1 MTQSVGVA
9 HALLEIQMPPGL
21 LPLAEALHRDDY
33 FWWLDS
39 ASPTHPLCR
48 FSFLGADPYWVLR
61 ADAEGL
67 SLQGR
72 RDVGRDAR
80 TLLGLDAAMDS
91 AVFEQRFQCD
101 ALSATRSLLPALTEE
116 IESSI
121 PFLGGA
127 VGYFGYELGRAWEPS
142 LGRSSCQKA
151 AGSHQNAAGAHQQ
164 AAGAGQTPDMALLFV
179 DGMYVFD
186 HAAERCFASALGFAD
201 SKKSAQEKAQA
212 VAQGLADQVKVL
224 LERRQENVAASGATS
239 IGKLVSAQGYA
250 EKVENIL
257 QDIAQ
262 GDVYQACLT
271 HRIELDTDRDPWR
284 MYSDLRK
291 RNPAP
296 FASYLSLPEVTV
308 LSSSPE
314 RFLKVQGQGE
324 IESRPI
330 KGTRPRGGTQKED
343 DALREALKTSD
354 KDRAENLM
362 IADLVR
368 NDLGRVCEVGS
379 IYVEALQQVEE
390 YATVFQMVTTVRGQL
405 RESSD
410 ALDALRACFPPGS
423 MTGAPK
429 IAAMRILESL
439 EPVERGVYS
448 GGLGYLDCRGGMD
461 LSVVIRTLLLYDT
474 EVTDTEATGTEAALH
489 VGGGIVADSVPAE
502 EYQESLHKARAWL
515 DVLKVLRPE

>member
-1 MTQSVGVA
+1 MTESVGVA
-9 HALLEIQMPPGL
+9 HALLEIQLPQGWV
-21 LPLAEALHRDDY
+21 PLAQALHREDY

-39 ASPTHPLCR
+39 ASPTHPLSR
-48 FSFLGADPYWVLR
+48 FSFLGTDPYWVLR
-61 ADAEGL
+61 ADAQGL

-72 RDVGRDAR
+72 RDVGRDAA
-80 TLLGLDAAMDS
+80 TLLGLDAEIDS

-101 ALSATRSLLPALTEE
+101 ALSATRSLLPTLTEE
-116 IESSI
+116 TESSI
-121 PFLGGA
+121 PFIGGA

-142 LGRSSCQKA
+142 LGRSSLQE
-151 AGSHQNAAGAHQQ
+151 

-212 VAQGLADQVKVL
+212 VAQGLADQVKVA
-224 LERRQENVAASGATS
+224 LEKRQEDVAASGATS
-239 IGKLVSAQGYA
+239 IAKLVSAQGYA
-250 EKVENIL
+250 AKVENIL

-262 GDVYQACLT
+262 GEVYQACLT
-271 HRIELDTDRDPWR
+271 HRIELNTDRDPWR
-284 MYSDLRK
+284 LYSDLRE

-314 RFLKVQGQGE
+314 RFLNVQEQGKV
-324 IESRPI
+324 ESRPI
-330 KGTRPRGGTQKED
+330 KGTRPRGGTRKED
-343 DALREALKTSD
+343 DALRKALETSD
-354 KDRAENLM
+354 KDLAENLM

-379 IYVEALQQVEE
+379 VYVDSLQQIEE

-405 RESSD
+405 CESSD

-429 IAAMRILESL
+429 IAAMGILESL

-461 LSVVIRTLLLYDT
+461 LAVVIRTLLLYDT
-474 EVTDTEATGTEAALH
+474 EATDTKAMLH

-502 EYQESLHKARAWL
+502 EYQESLHKARAWF
-515 DVLKVLRPE
+515 DVLEVVLPQ